1 MMRNQRQT
9 YGNYQP
15 KQRFN
20 NMRNQQ
26 PQRHDQPQGYG
37 WTSLLRQMKLEH
49 DNCTDQ
55 QLAQKLI
62 DPITAEKALHVLR
75 CRKISAPGHIRMR
88 VIEGWEGPAES
99 TKSVKDPSK
108 TVLEWYQDNG
118 LEIRCA
124 YLPVLVVKESA
135 EAEAEQIPL
144 EHLDVEAPII
154 RVKREPLPWMRK
166 DAARPLNGGPNCKTA
181 SSGNPQIAAPAQPI
195 ELATILGELAE
206 LKNKVDDKKSVKKSE
221 LKKLQADADEKERKL
236 KAAESNVDQLR
247 HLLEAFKQANP
258 TAVLPE
264 HDILNR
270 IVDGSEKAP
279 EISGRA
285 NAGSSSNKLT
295 IDTSGQE
302 KAAKPTPTSS

>member
-20 NMRNQQ
+20 NVRNQQ
-26 PQRHDQPQGYG
+26 QQRQEQPQGYS

-49 DNCTDQ
+49 ENCTDV
-55 QLAQKLI
+55 QLAEKLM
-62 DPITAEKALHVLR
+62 DPATAEKALHVLR
-75 CRKISAPGHIRMR
+75 CRKVSAPGHIRMR
-88 VIEGWEGPAES
+88 VIEGWDGPAES
-99 TKSVKDPSK
+99 TKSIKDPSK
-108 TVLEWYQDNG
+108 SVLGWYQDNG

-124 YLPVLVVKESA
+124 YLPVLVVKEDA
-135 EAEAEQIPL
+135 NADAEQIPL

-154 RVKREPLPWMRK
+154 RTKREPLPWMRK
-166 DAARPLNGGPNCKTA
+166 DAARPQIGGQNSA
-181 SSGNPQIAAPAQPI
+181 SATSGNPQIAAPAQPI
-195 ELATILGELAE
+195 ELATILGELEE
-206 LKNKVDDKKSVKKSE
+206 LKNKVEDKKSVKKSE

-236 KAAESNVDQLR
+236 KAAESSVDQLR
-247 HLLEAFKQANP
+247 SLLEAFKQANP
-258 TAVLPE
+258 QAVLPE
-264 HDILNR
+264 HDVLNR

-279 EISGRA
+279 EISGRG
-285 NAGSSSNKLT
+285 NGGSGSKKLI